1 MQHVD
6 AGHRLKQLAL
16 QMGGGSD
23 TTRRHGELAGIG
35 LGIGD
40 ELGDRPRWNREVRY
54 HDVVHTG
61 DASNR
66 RDVVEEIVIELEQRR
81 VDGTRRCNQQQRV
94 TIWGCPHDRLGPD
107 RGGRAWP
114 VLDHKLLAEALRK
127 PLSHQA
133 RGHVSRASGREWHDH
148 PHRPRRIGLR
158 PRETRHGWQRGST
171 RGQMQKISAGKF
183 HC

>member
-1 MQHVD
+1 MWHMNHVD
-6 AGHRLKQLAL
+6 ADHRLKQLAL

-66 RDVVEEIVIELEQRR
+66 CDVAAEIETKLFVQRSTDRVYRSDEEERVAIRR
-81 VDGTRRCNQQQRV
+81 RT
-94 TIWGCPHDRLGPD
+94 HDRF
-107 RGGRAWP
+107 GGDIAARARP
-114 VLDHKLLAEALRK
+114 VLDDE
-127 PLSHQA
+127 
-133 RGHVSRASGREWHDH
+133 
-148 PHRPRRIGLR
+148 
-158 PRETRHGWQRGST
+158 
-171 RGQMQKISAGKF
+171 
-183 HC
+183 

>member
-54 HDVVHTG
+54 HHVVDTG

-66 RDVVEEIVIELEQRR
+66 RDVAAEIETKLFVQRSTDRVYRSDEEERVAIRR
-81 VDGTRRCNQQQRV
+81 RT
-94 TIWGCPHDRLGPD
+94 HDAFVGD
-107 RGGRAWP
+107 IAARARP
-114 VLDHKLLAEALRK
+114 VLDDE
-127 PLSHQA
+127 
-133 RGHVSRASGREWHDH
+133 
-148 PHRPRRIGLR
+148 
-158 PRETRHGWQRGST
+158 
-171 RGQMQKISAGKF
+171 
-183 HC
+183 